1 MILMIGNGDG
11 SGISLGRSPF
21 FVRSCVGKIVLF
33 LGQCCTVLYW
43 QHCNDYKFEQA
54 RFWSFYVMFGSGY
67 ICFFFKQQWYIFVV
81 GGNGVI
87 NLNIKFQCLKLRNK
101 V

>member
-1 MILMIGNGDG
+1 MILMIVNGDG
-11 SGISLGRSPF
+11 TGISLGRSPF
-21 FVRSCVGKIVLF
+21 FVCSCVGKIVLF

-67 ICFFFKQQWYIFVV
+67 ICFFSNNNGTFLWSAEMGFKI
-81 GGNGVI
+81 
-87 NLNIKFQCLKLRNK
+87 
-101 V
+101 